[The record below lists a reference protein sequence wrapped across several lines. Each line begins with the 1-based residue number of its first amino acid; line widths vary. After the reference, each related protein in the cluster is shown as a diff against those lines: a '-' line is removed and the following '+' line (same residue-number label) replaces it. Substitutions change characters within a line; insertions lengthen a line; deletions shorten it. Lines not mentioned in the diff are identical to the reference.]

1 MAKFDSSN
9 SKLYLNEFDLT
20 TYTTDLGIGGGRA
33 VNEITTFGSSGSTF
47 HPGNQAETLSW
58 SGFYD
63 STATSGPDA
72 VLGALRTASTAAVVS
87 YWPAGDTREYYGRG
101 VPEGWVNTYDIASA
115 VGSVVTATTTI
126 DAGQTYRIRSAA
138 AYATVTAS
146 TSTTYIDDGA
156 ASSAGGLWTYHIFAL
171 SAVGGSARWLLNL
184 QHATSSG
191 GTYSDVSSVAV
202 TASDGVGAATPAFTG
217 TLNQYVKS
225 RVVLDASSGS
235 LTYGISYTRL

>member
-9 SKLYLNEFDLT
+9 SKLYLNQFDLT
-20 TYTTDLGIGGGRA
+20 TYTTDLSVGGGRA
-33 VNEITTFGSSGSTF
+33 VNDVTTFGSSGSTF

-63 STATSGPDA
+63 TTATSGPDV
-72 VLGALRTASTAAVVS
+72 VLGTLRTTSTAAVVS
-87 YWPAGDTREYYGRG
+87 YWPAGDTREYTGRG
-101 VPEGWVNTYDIASA
+101 VPEGWVNTYETASS
-115 VGSVVTATTTI
+115 VGSVVTATSSI
-126 DAGQTYRIRSAA
+126 DAGQTYRIKAAA
-138 AYATVTAS
+138 AYATITAS

-156 ASSAGGLWTYHIFAL
+156 PSTAGGSWIYHIFAL
-171 SAVGGSARWLLNL
+171 SAVGGNARWLLNL

-191 GTYSDVSSVAV
+191 GTYSDVSSATV
-202 TASDGVGAATPAFTG
+202 TASDGVGAAHTTFTG
-217 TLNQYVKS
+217 TLNQFVKS